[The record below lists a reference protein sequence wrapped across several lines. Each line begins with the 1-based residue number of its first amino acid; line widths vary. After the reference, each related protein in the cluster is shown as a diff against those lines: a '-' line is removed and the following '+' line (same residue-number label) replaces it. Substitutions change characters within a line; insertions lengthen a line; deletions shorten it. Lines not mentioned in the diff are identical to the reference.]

1 MCKPKIK
8 VGTAIIMLQ
17 KIKQKIKQS
26 RHDIWELDALDLA
39 IEKLKKE
46 LEECS
51 ESV

>member
-8 VGTAIIMLQ
+8 VGTAIIML
-17 KIKQKIKQS
+17 QKIKQS

-39 IEKLKKE
+39 IEKLEKE

>member
-8 VGTAIIMLQ
+8 TGTAIIML
-17 KIKQKIKQS
+17 QKIKQS

-39 IEKLKKE
+39 IDLVREKLERE

-51 ESV
+51 ESE